1 MRERSQTTPR
11 RRRAGPKQPLPS
23 VESPYNIDNTEDIYG
38 TTLLPS
44 QRCYVDPWDLENYD
58 YVRKKIDAVD
68 TVATAPIP
76 DYETA
81 LDYEREHSSSQSSS
95 SPIAT
100 SGYGMIV
107 SASTMP
113 RPHTRHQSRSQCQL
127 ECCRLPANR
136 RSRSQRK
143 EPLYAA
149 RSELYGAP
157 PSRYDDYMATMTRQL
172 QLDEDVYQPEEL
184 YAEQRQLYNGYGG
197 GFALALSL
205 PASYPVSMSYSA
217 GFSSASSTEQHS
229 SIGGDELPCSV
240 PLPRRAATLQRRPVA
255 SQSKENSYGLGY
267 GTAPHPRRKRSAA
280 RTSPPAKA
288 LTDRPQI
295 DFPAPPPLSP
305 AYDYCNPYATMPYCS
320 LPDCQECQQQATS
333 LIYAAPSTLYGTLA
347 GVAGRGGR
355 GGGGN
360 QGITPCDSPS
370 DSSLYAGIYARKFGL
385 SKKGLLQI
393 DYSCS
398 WSDLDR
404 VMGRQY

>member
-11 RRRAGPKQPLPS
+11 RRRAGPKQALPV

-58 YVRKKIDAVD
+58 YVRKKMDNDVM
-68 TVATAPIP
+68 APSVLP

-81 LDYEREHSSSQSSS
+81 LDYEQASQSP
-95 SPIAT
+95 SPTAAPAY
-100 SGYGMIV
+100 GYANGLTM
-107 SASTMP
+107 ASTMP
-113 RPHTRHQSRSQCQL
+113 RPHTRRLSRNQCQL
-127 ECCRLPANR
+127 ECCRLPS
-136 RSRSQRK
+136 RSRNRSSRK

-149 RSELYGAP
+149 RSELYGAAT
-157 PSRYDDYMATMTRQL
+157 SRYDDYMATMTRQL
-172 QLDEDVYQPEEL
+172 HLDDDYQQEQEL

-197 GFALALSL
+197 I
-205 PASYPVSMSYSA
+205 
-217 GFSSASSTEQHS
+217 SSASSTEQHS
-229 SIGGDELPCSV
+229 SIGGDEMPSM
-240 PLPRRAATLQRRPVA
+240 PLPRRAATLQRRPVP
-255 SQSKENSYGLGY
+255 SQCKETGNSYGLSGY
-267 GTAPHPRRKRSAA
+267 GTAPHPRRRRSGAA
-280 RTSPPAKA
+280 TSTSQMKS
-288 LTDRPQI
+288 LTAAHAPQI

-320 LPDCQECQQQATS
+320 LPDCAECQQQATS

-347 GVAGRGGR
+347 GGRAAT
-355 GGGGN
+355 
-360 QGITPCDSPS
+360 QCDSPS

-398 WSDLDR
+398 WNDLDR
-404 VMGRQY
+404 VMGRHY

>member
-11 RRRAGPKQPLPS
+11 RRRAGPKQALPV

-58 YVRKKIDAVD
+58 YVRKKMDSDVIAPT
-68 TVATAPIP
+68 TVHLP

-81 LDYEREHSSSQSSS
+81 LDYEQASE
-95 SPIAT
+95 SPSPTALAPA
-100 SGYGMIV
+100 YGHLAM
-107 SASTMP
+107 ASTMP
-113 RPHTRHQSRSQCQL
+113 RPHTRRLSRNQCQL
-127 ECCRLPANR
+127 ECCRLPS
-136 RSRSQRK
+136 RSRSRK

-172 QLDEDVYQPEEL
+172 HLDDDYQQEQELEL

-197 GFALALSL
+197 IS
-205 PASYPVSMSYSA
+205 SA
-217 GFSSASSTEQHS
+217 SASSTEQHS
-229 SIGGDELPCSV
+229 SIGGDELPSM
-240 PLPRRAATLQRRPVA
+240 PLPRRAATLQRRPNVA
-255 SQSKENSYGLGY
+255 SQSRENRNSYGSGY
-267 GTAPHPRRKRSAA
+267 GTAPHPRRKRSGAVA
-280 RTSPPAKA
+280 VATSSRLQAKA
-288 LTDRPQI
+288 MAAPLAPQI
-295 DFPAPPPLSP
+295 EFPAPPPLSP
-305 AYDYCNPYATMPYCS
+305 AYDYSYDNPYATMPYCS
-320 LPDCQECQQQATS
+320 LPDCVECQQQATS
-333 LIYAAPSTLYGTLA
+333 LIYAAPSTLYGTL
-347 GVAGRGGR
+347 GGGR
-355 GGGGN
+355 AAT
-360 QGITPCDSPS
+360 QCDSPS

-398 WSDLDR
+398 WNDLDR

>member
-58 YVRKKIDAVD
+58 YVRKKIDADV
-68 TVATAPIP
+68 VAPLP

-81 LDYEREHSSSQSSS
+81 LDYEHSSSQSP
-95 SPIAT
+95 SPTAT
-100 SGYGMIV
+100 PGYGMIV
-107 SASTMP
+107 ASATMP
-113 RPHTRHQSRSQCQL
+113 RPHTRRQSRSQCQL
-127 ECCRLPANR
+127 ECCRLPSTN

-172 QLDEDVYQPEEL
+172 QLDDDVYQPEEL

-197 GFALALSL
+197 GLPSLSL
-205 PASYPVSMSYSA
+205 SLFYSPFAFLICCSFLA

-229 SIGGDELPCSV
+229 SIGGDELPSMT
-240 PLPRRAATLQRRPVA
+240 LPRRAATLQRRPVP
-255 SQSKENSYGLGY
+255 SQSKPEHSYGMGY

-280 RTSPPAKA
+280 ATTPPLKA
-288 LTDRPQI
+288 ANRPQI
-295 DFPAPPPLSP
+295 EFPAPPPLSP
-305 AYDYCNPYATMPYCS
+305 AYDYCNPYATLPYCS

-347 GVAGRGGR
+347 GAGAGRGGR
-355 GGGGN
+355 REGS
-360 QGITPCDSPS
+360 QVHQCDSPS

-398 WSDLDR
+398 WNDLDR

>member
-11 RRRAGPKQPLPS
+11 RRRAGPKQALPL
-23 VESPYNIDNTEDIYG
+23 ESPYNIDNTEDIYG

-58 YVRKKIDAVD
+58 YVRKKMDVD
-68 TVATAPIP
+68 VDVAAPQP

-81 LDYEREHSSSQSSS
+81 LDYEHSASQSP
-95 SPIAT
+95 SPTAA
-100 SGYGMIV
+100 SPGYGVIM
-107 SASTMP
+107 SSSTMP
-113 RPHTRHQSRSQCQL
+113 RPHTRRQSRSQCQL
-127 ECCRLPANR
+127 ECCRLPNR

-149 RSELYGAP
+149 RSEVYGAP
-157 PSRYDDYMATMTRQL
+157 ASRYDDYMATMTRQL
-172 QLDEDVYQPEEL
+172 HLDDEYQPAEEL
-184 YAEQRQLYNGYGG
+184 YAEQRQIYNGYG
-197 GFALALSL
+197 
-205 PASYPVSMSYSA
+205 

-229 SIGGDELPCSV
+229 SIGGDELPSMS
-240 PLPRRAATLQRRPVA
+240 LPRRAATLQRRPVP
-255 SQSKENSYGLGY
+255 SQSKENGYGLGY

-280 RTSPPAKA
+280 GVTSSAKA
-288 LTDRPQI
+288 MTLGSPGHAPQI
-295 DFPAPPPLSP
+295 EFPAPPPLSP
-305 AYDYCNPYATMPYCS
+305 AYDYCNPYATMPFCS

-347 GVAGRGGR
+347 GAGRQR
-355 GGGGN
+355 GGSN
-360 QGITPCDSPS
+360 QCDSPS

>member
-1 MRERSQTTPR
+1 MFLRYSN
-11 RRRAGPKQPLPS
+11 AW
-23 VESPYNIDNTEDIYG
+23 
-38 TTLLPS
+38 LL
-44 QRCYVDPWDLENYD
+44 L
-58 YVRKKIDAVD
+58 
-68 TVATAPIP
+68 
-76 DYETA
+76 
-81 LDYEREHSSSQSSS
+81 
-95 SPIAT
+95 
-100 SGYGMIV
+100 
-107 SASTMP
+107 
-113 RPHTRHQSRSQCQL
+113 
-127 ECCRLPANR
+127 
-136 RSRSQRK
+136 
-143 EPLYAA
+143 
-149 RSELYGAP
+149 
-157 PSRYDDYMATMTRQL
+157 
-172 QLDEDVYQPEEL
+172 
-184 YAEQRQLYNGYGG
+184 
-197 GFALALSL
+197 
-205 PASYPVSMSYSA
+205 A

-229 SIGGDELPCSV
+229 SIGGDELP
-240 PLPRRAATLQRRPVA
+240 LPRRAATLQRRPVPNPY
-255 SQSKENSYGLGY
+255 KENSYGLGY

-280 RTSPPAKA
+280 RNSPPAKT

-347 GVAGRGGR
+347 AAARGARAGSGGS

-360 QGITPCDSPS
+360 QAISPCDSPS

>member
-1 MRERSQTTPR
+1 MRERSQTAPR
-11 RRRAGPKQPLPS
+11 RRRAGPKQALPV

-58 YVRKKIDAVD
+58 YVRKKMDTDVAPAAV
-68 TVATAPIP
+68 P

-81 LDYEREHSSSQSSS
+81 LDYEQASQSP
-95 SPIAT
+95 SPTAAPVY
-100 SGYGMIV
+100 GYGNGLTM
-107 SASTMP
+107 ASTMP
-113 RPHTRHQSRSQCQL
+113 RPHTRRVSRNQCQL
-127 ECCRLPANR
+127 ECCRLPTHVQSQS
-136 RSRSQRK
+136 RSRSRSMLQK
-143 EPLYAA
+143 EPIYAA

-172 QLDEDVYQPEEL
+172 HLDDDYQPEQDL

-197 GFALALSL
+197 
-205 PASYPVSMSYSA
+205 V
-217 GFSSASSTEQHS
+217 SSASSTEQHS
-229 SIGGDELPCSV
+229 SIGGDEMPSM
-240 PLPRRAATLQRRPVA
+240 PLPRRAATLQRRPMP
-255 SQSKENSYGLGY
+255 SQEKRPSYGTGY

-280 RTSPPAKA
+280 TKSMAA
-288 LTDRPQI
+288 NQAAPQI

-320 LPDCQECQQQATS
+320 LPDCAECQQQATS

-347 GVAGRGGR
+347 GGRAAAM
-355 GGGGN
+355 
-360 QGITPCDSPS
+360 QSSDSPS

-398 WSDLDR
+398 WNDLDR
-404 VMGRQY
+404 VMGRNY

>member
-1 MRERSQTTPR
+1 MRERSQTAPR
-11 RRRAGPKQPLPS
+11 RRRAGPKQALPVEA

-58 YVRKKIDAVD
+58 YVRKKIDTDVAAV
-68 TVATAPIP
+68 VPAVLP

-81 LDYEREHSSSQSSS
+81 LDYEQASLTP
-95 SPIAT
+95 SPTAPPLYD
-100 SGYGMIV
+100 YGNGLTM
-107 SASTMP
+107 ASTMP
-113 RPHTRHQSRSQCQL
+113 RPHTRRVSRNQCQL
-127 ECCRLPANR
+127 ECCRLPTHAQS
-136 RSRSQRK
+136 RSRRTHK

-172 QLDEDVYQPEEL
+172 HLDDDYQQEQDL
-184 YAEQRQLYNGYGG
+184 YAEQRQLYNGCGG
-197 GFALALSL
+197 
-205 PASYPVSMSYSA
+205 V
-217 GFSSASSTEQHS
+217 SSASSTEQHS
-229 SIGGDELPCSV
+229 SIGGDEMPSM
-240 PLPRRAATLQRRPVA
+240 PLPRRAATLQRRPVP
-255 SQSKENSYGLGY
+255 SQSKEKRPSYGAGY

-280 RTSPPAKA
+280 VAAATKSMGSP
-288 LTDRPQI
+288 RI
-295 DFPAPPPLSP
+295 EFPAPPPLSP

-320 LPDCQECQQQATS
+320 LPDCDECQQQATS

-347 GVAGRGGR
+347 GGRATTIM
-355 GGGGN
+355 
-360 QGITPCDSPS
+360 QCDSPS

-398 WSDLDR
+398 WNDLDR
-404 VMGRQY
+404 VMGRHY

>member
-68 TVATAPIP
+68 TVVAAPIP

-172 QLDEDVYQPEEL
+172 QLDDDVYQPEEL

-197 GFALALSL
+197 GLHSLSL
-205 PASYPVSMSYSA
+205 YLPLIPCLCLTLQVSPAPA
-217 GFSSASSTEQHS
+217 RRSSTPPLVAMSCLAPCRCPDVRPH
-229 SIGGDELPCSV
+229 CSV
-240 PLPRRAATLQRRPVA
+240 VLWPVRARRTATAWAMAQRRIHDA
-255 SQSKENSYGLGY
+255 
-267 GTAPHPRRKRSAA
+267 SAA
-280 RTSPPAKA
+280 LPA
-288 LTDRPQI
+288 TH
-295 DFPAPPPLSP
+295 
-305 AYDYCNPYATMPYCS
+305 
-320 LPDCQECQQQATS
+320 
-333 LIYAAPSTLYGTLA
+333 
-347 GVAGRGGR
+347 
-355 GGGGN
+355 
-360 QGITPCDSPS
+360 
-370 DSSLYAGIYARKFGL
+370 
-385 SKKGLLQI
+385 
-393 DYSCS
+393 
-398 WSDLDR
+398 
-404 VMGRQY
+404 RQPKR

>member
-11 RRRAGPKQPLPS
+11 RRRAGPKQALPV

-58 YVRKKIDAVD
+58 YVRKKMDIDVTA
-68 TVATAPIP
+68 TATAPTVLP

-81 LDYEREHSSSQSSS
+81 LDYEQASQSP
-95 SPIAT
+95 SPAYGYAT
-100 SGYGMIV
+100 GPGLTM
-107 SASTMP
+107 ASTMP
-113 RPHTRHQSRSQCQL
+113 RPHTRRLSRNQCQL
-127 ECCRLPANR
+127 ECCRLPS
-136 RSRSQRK
+136 RSRNRSSRK
-143 EPLYAA
+143 ESLYAA

-172 QLDEDVYQPEEL
+172 HLDDDYQQEQEL

-197 GFALALSL
+197 I
-205 PASYPVSMSYSA
+205 
-217 GFSSASSTEQHS
+217 SSASSTEQHS
-229 SIGGDELPCSV
+229 SIGGDELPSM
-240 PLPRRAATLQRRPVA
+240 PLPRRAATLQRRPVP
-255 SQSKENSYGLGY
+255 SQSKENRNSYASGY
-267 GTAPHPRRKRSAA
+267 GTAPHPRRKRSTAV
-280 RTSPPAKA
+280 TSSSQAKTMSA
-288 LTDRPQI
+288 SQVPQI

-320 LPDCQECQQQATS
+320 LPDCTECQQQATS

-347 GVAGRGGR
+347 GGRAAT
-355 GGGGN
+355 
-360 QGITPCDSPS
+360 QCDSPS

-398 WSDLDR
+398 WNDLDR
-404 VMGRQY
+404 VMGRHY

>member
-1 MRERSQTTPR
+1 MRERSQTAPR
-11 RRRAGPKQPLPS
+11 RRRAGPKQALPAL
-23 VESPYNIDNTEDIYG
+23 ESPYNMDNTEDIYG

-58 YVRKKIDAVD
+58 YVRKKMDTDVAIAVA
-68 TVATAPIP
+68 VAP

-81 LDYEREHSSSQSSS
+81 LDYEQASQSP
-95 SPIAT
+95 SPTAAP
-100 SGYGMIV
+100 GYG
-107 SASTMP
+107 SGLAATMP
-113 RPHTRHQSRSQCQL
+113 RPHTRRVSRTQCQL
-127 ECCRLPANR
+127 ECCRLPSQS
-136 RSRSQRK
+136 RSRRAHK

-172 QLDEDVYQPEEL
+172 QLDDDYQQEQEL
-184 YAEQRQLYNGYGG
+184 YAEQRQLYNGCGG
-197 GFALALSL
+197 
-205 PASYPVSMSYSA
+205 V
-217 GFSSASSTEQHS
+217 SSASSNEQHS
-229 SIGGDELPCSV
+229 SIGGDELPSL
-240 PLPRRAATLQRRPVA
+240 PLPRRAATLQRRPLGRD
-255 SQSKENSYGLGY
+255 KERAAGYGSGY

-280 RTSPPAKA
+280 A
-288 LTDRPQI
+288 PQI
-295 DFPAPPPLSP
+295 EFPAPPPLSP

-320 LPDCQECQQQATS
+320 LPDCEECQQQATS

-347 GVAGRGGR
+347 GGRAAVH
-355 GGGGN
+355 
-360 QGITPCDSPS
+360 CDSPS

-404 VMGRQY
+404 VMGRHY